1 MMKSIFLLLA
11 SLSAMVGVG
20 LGAFGAHGLKSVLN
34 PELLTVYQTGVTY
47 QMWHALGLMGI
58 SLVHQQSPESK
69 LINWAGWLMF
79 IGIILFSGSLY
90 LLAILNL
97 KWIGII
103 TPIGG
108 VSFIMAWVLIAIFA
122 TKKQHNSRY
131 KNARS

>member
-1 MMKSIFLLLA
+1 MKSVFLLLA
-11 SLSAMVGVG
+11 ALSAMTGVG
-20 LGAFGAHGLKSVLN
+20 LGAFGAHGLKNILS

-58 SLVHQQSPESK
+58 ALVHHQAAESK
-69 LINWAGWLMF
+69 LIYWSGWLMV
-79 IGIILFSGSLY
+79 IGIIVFSGSLY
-90 LLAILNL
+90 LLAILDL

-122 TKKQHNSRY
+122 TQKQYNSRY

>member
-1 MMKSIFLLLA
+1 MKSVFLLLA
-11 SLSAMVGVG
+11 ALSAMTGVG
-20 LGAFGAHGLKSVLN
+20 LGAFGAHGLKNILS

-58 SLVHQQSPESK
+58 ALVHQQAAESK
-69 LINWAGWLMF
+69 LIYWSGWLMF
-79 IGIILFSGSLY
+79 IGIIVFSGSLY
-90 LLAILNL
+90 LLAILDL

-108 VSFIMAWVLIAIFA
+108 VSFIMAWVLIAIFT

>member
-11 SLSAMVGVG
+11 SLSAMTGVG
-20 LGAFGAHGLKSVLN
+20 LGAFGAHGLKNVLS

-69 LINWAGWLMF
+69 LIYWAGWLMF
-79 IGIILFSGSLY
+79 MGIILFSGSLY
-90 LLAILNL
+90 LLVILNL